1 MRLQFEA
8 SPLLSK
14 GEGNS
19 RGEVWGFFKLHFSQK
34 NLLNFKKNSYN
45 IRFT

>member
-1 MRLQFEA
+1 MPYSYLMHKNKLKFHPFSLGEKGFEDRGTEA

-19 RGEVWGFFKLHFSQK
+19 RGEV
-34 NLLNFKKNSYN
+34 
-45 IRFT
+45 